1 MQDLTTGSVTRQLLT
16 TAGFALAMMVVQTLY
31 FLVDLYWVGHLGT
44 RAVAAV
50 GLAGNLSFLGLAV
63 GQVLG
68 AGTTARVAHAVGRG
82 DLPAARHLARQALGL
97 GAVAGALVLAVGL
110 AVRGRYVGAM
120 SADPATARL
129 AAAYLR
135 WFIPALALQLPMGVM
150 GAALRATGQFRPGV
164 RVTAASVVVNLALA
178 PALMFG
184 WGTGRP
190 LGVAGAALASLVAVA
205 GAVAWLAAY
214 VLPAHTVLGLRR
226 TEGPGGWRPSGAA
239 WRQILAVGLPAGF
252 EFAMMALY
260 QAVGYAV
267 ARPFGAPAQA
277 GFGVGLRVVQ
287 AGFLPVVALA
297 LAAAPLAAQNVGA
310 NRPAR
315 VRAVFRQAAA
325 LAAALMGA
333 FALLSLLAADALV
346 GAFAREPLAAAV
358 GADYV
363 RVMAWTHVAAGVAFV
378 ASSLFQALGDARP
391 SLVASGARMALL
403 AGLVGVLA
411 RRPGFALHDVWLVA
425 AGTLWAQFALS
436 LALLRRAFRRRLG
449 PDVAEVRWHTRE
461 PDDGSG
467 APTRGEL
474 PGPPPAGATPARAA
488 A

>member
-1 MQDLTTGSVTRQLLT
+1 MQDLTTGSITRPLLT
-16 TAGFALAMMVVQTLY
+16 TASLALAMMAAQTLY

-50 GLAGNLSFLGLAV
+50 GLAGNLSFLGLAI

-97 GAVAGALVLAVGL
+97 GAATGALVLAIGL
-110 AVRGRYVGAM
+110 AVRERYVGAV

-129 AAAYLR
+129 AADYLR
-135 WFIPALALQLPMGVM
+135 WFVPALALQLPMGVM
-150 GAALRATGQFRPGV
+150 GAALRATGQFGPGV
-164 RVTAASVVVNLALA
+164 RVTAASVVVNMALA

-190 LGVAGAALASLVAVA
+190 LGVAGAALASFVAVA
-205 GAVAWLAAY
+205 IAVAWLATY
-214 VLPAHTVLGLRR
+214 VIPADTVLGLGG

-239 WRQILAVGLPAGF
+239 WRQVLAIGLPAGF

-287 AGFLPVVALA
+287 AGFLPVVALG
-297 LAAAPLAAQNVGA
+297 LAAAPLAAQSVGA
-310 NRPAR
+310 GQPAR

-333 FALLSLLAADALV
+333 FALLSLLATDTLV
-346 GAFAREPLAAAV
+346 GAFAREPLAAGV

-378 ASSLFQALGDARP
+378 ASSLFQALGDTRP
-391 SLVASGARMALL
+391 SLVASTVRMALL
-403 AGLVGVLA
+403 VGLVGLAA
-411 RRPGFALHDVWLVA
+411 RRPGFALHEVWLIA
-425 AGTLWAQFALS
+425 AGTLWAQCALC
-436 LALLRRAFRRRLG
+436 LVLLRRAFG
-449 PDVAEVRWHTRE
+449 RWLE
-461 PDDGSG
+461 SVDPM
-467 APTRGEL
+467 
-474 PGPPPAGATPARAA
+474 ARAA
-488 A
+488 APAVPSLEAAA